1 MTNLLQR
8 VSRSAALT
16 AATGAGLLA
25 ALAAAP
31 SAAAATEGAA
41 PECVRYYQSWRYTD
55 VHNGCG
61 DTVAI
66 TVVYTNGQSAPCR
79 VIPPGGW
86 ATFAGYGTD
95 GNYVTGL
102 RTCDPATPSG
112 A

>member
-1 MTNLLQR
+1 MTHLLQH
-8 VSRSAALT
+8 VTRSAAL
-16 AATGAGLLA
+16 AVATGTGLLA
-25 ALAAAP
+25 ALTAGPA
-31 SAAAATEGAA
+31 AAAATDTAA

-61 DTVAI
+61 DTVAV

-95 GNYVTGL
+95 GNYATGL
-102 RTCDPATPSG
+102 RTCDPVTSSDA
-112 A
+112 